1 MNERTGKQERQGLK
15 IQCKPLVPLAFFGQ
29 PDDTF
34 DQINCYGTYEIQ
46 RTSDTENLFPM
57 IAQGLPKAWD
67 NLEIDKPGL
76 KKEDEEQG
84 YIL

>member
-1 MNERTGKQERQGLK
+1 MKEPENKKDKGLK
-15 IQCKPLVPLAFFGQ
+15 YNVSPSSLAFFGQ

-57 IAQGLPKAWD
+57 IAQGLPTAWD